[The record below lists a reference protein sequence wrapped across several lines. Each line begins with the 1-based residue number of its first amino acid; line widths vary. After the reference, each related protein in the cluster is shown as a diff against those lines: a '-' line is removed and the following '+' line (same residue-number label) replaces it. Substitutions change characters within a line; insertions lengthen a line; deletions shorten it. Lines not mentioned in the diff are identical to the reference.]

1 MSKIAQLYNHLL
13 SRAQATGDVQ
23 KADLRGGARL
33 YVRCEDG
40 AITVSFARKSKN
52 LSDTEIVTFRR
63 HCDVPAAAERLPASG
78 QAERKTTARIDDA
91 EHGPIDVLETWHV
104 VGYRWSTDH
113 ATEHTDPT

>member
-1 MSKIAQLYNHLL
+1 MSQIARIYNHLL

-78 QAERKTTARIDDA
+78 QAEREVMVQVEDQ
-91 EHGPIDVLETWHV
+91 EHGPIEVSETWHV
-104 VGYRWSTDH
+104 VGYRWE
-113 ATEHTDPT
+113 EHHE